1 MIIRSLSFEGF
12 RNLKNGKIEP
22 CEGVNVIYGENA
34 QGKTNLIEA
43 LWMLT
48 GNKSFR
54 GAKDSELIAIGK
66 DHAKLTAE
74 FFAADREQKLSI
86 IYLKGK
92 KEVILN
98 DVKQKGTSSLLGNIC
113 AVVFSPEHLSLVKDG
128 PSERRRFIDDALCQ
142 IKPSYKDSL
151 VKYAKILN
159 QRNTLLKDIPK
170 NKRLEDTLDAWDQR
184 LAAVAAAM
192 ISARIR
198 YIRKLNECADMY
210 HNGISSQKEKLE
222 LTYKC
227 TVQQAEN
234 MTSEQ
239 IRDFIVDYLKSNRAN
254 DILAGITSIG
264 PHRDDVEI
272 KINGTSVR
280 SFGSQGQQRS
290 CVLSM
295 KIAEEEILEL
305 SISEKPIVFLDDV
318 LSELDS
324 SRQEFLL
331 NEIDERQVFITCCEA
346 ASVERLNNGKL
357 FRVENGQIESQI
369 I

>member
-1 MIIRSLSFEGF
+1 M
-12 RNLKNGKIEP
+12 
-22 CEGVNVIYGENA
+22 
-34 QGKTNLIEA
+34 
-43 LWMLT
+43 
-48 GNKSFR
+48 
-54 GAKDSELIAIGK
+54 
-66 DHAKLTAE
+66 
-74 FFAADREQKLSI
+74 
-86 IYLKGK
+86 
-92 KEVILN
+92 
-98 DVKQKGTSSLLGNIC
+98 
-113 AVVFSPEHLSLVKDG
+113 
-128 PSERRRFIDDALCQ
+128 
-142 IKPSYKDSL
+142 
-151 VKYAKILN
+151 
-159 QRNTLLKDIPK
+159 
-170 NKRLEDTLDAWDQR
+170 
-184 LAAVAAAM
+184 
-192 ISARIR
+192 
-198 YIRKLNECADMY
+198 
-210 HNGISSQKEKLE
+210 
-222 LTYKC
+222 
-227 TVQQAEN
+227 
-234 MTSEQ
+234 
-239 IRDFIVDYLKSNRAN
+239 
-254 DILAGITSIG
+254 AGITSIG